1 MKKIL
6 SLILALTMVSTIVMT
21 LFVGVSAAN
30 GDLLWEA
37 DFKSVAAPYAPG
49 MLVGDVANLTV
60 TPSADGKSVSFA
72 PNGAAKNAF
81 AWGAA
86 VDTLKITAD
95 TKYTIDFACKN
106 TTANG
111 NIAVTFL
118 TGNAADPYKSWH
130 TLYGNYAVGQS
141 LNINISSSSNKG
153 FPGVAMGH
161 AHDADGYSTFKI
173 EINGYD
179 IRIYCLDA
187 SGKYILGGTYS
198 IFESDRETAAIAC
211 GFFGWLS
218 GNGKASTL
226 DIKYFKVSQGT
237 ALTDADLAVDYA
249 ATGLGSAYKS
259 AKNGAL
265 VWSANF
271 NGDAYFKPATT
282 GTTANRGNLTI
293 TPSADG
299 KSVAVGAGAAAGAG
313 FYAGIVDGLA
323 ITEDTEYTVEFKLKN
338 DGNYGGVIFYGTPRY
353 GNVYNSYVSYYTGNG
368 LTDVQNTIA
377 RGGNTANYT
386 ASWQMGNAY
395 VKSTDRVLDADGYW
409 DIKIEIDGY
418 NVKAYYMTAD
428 GYKVG
433 YEYTMD
439 DKDAVIA
446 CGTYNYQPTATTTIK
461 YFNVYKGLTVT
472 NDYSKVTEAPETTA
486 PETQA
491 PETQAPTTTPVTP
504 SNPNTGDN
512 AVISVIVAAIAVTAL
527 GAAVVTKKS
536 RA

>member
-1 MKKIL
+1 MKKTL
-6 SLILALTMVSTIVMT
+6 SLILALAMVSTIVMT
-21 LFVGVSAAN
+21 LFVGVSAAD

-37 DFKSVAAPYAPG
+37 DFKSVAAPYAPT
-49 MLVGDVANLTV
+49 MLSGDVSLVTAN
-60 TPSADGKSVSFA
+60 PSADGKSVSFSFDGTA
-72 PNGAAKNAF
+72 NGGF
-81 AWGAA
+81 AWGAP
-86 VDTLKITAD
+86 VDTLKVTAD
-95 TKYTIDFACKN
+95 TKYTIDLACKN

-153 FPGVAMGH
+153 FPGVGMGH
-161 AHDADGYSTFKI
+161 AHDADGYATFKI

-179 IRIYCLDA
+179 VRIYCLDA
-187 SGKYILGGTYS
+187 NGKYVLGGTYS
-198 IFESDRETAAIAC
+198 VFENDRADVAIAC
-211 GFFGWLS
+211 GYFGWF
-218 GNGKASTL
+218 NNKKTPSTL
-226 DIKYFKVSQGT
+226 DIKYFKVSKGT

-271 NGDAYFKPATT
+271 NNDANFKPSTT
-282 GTTANRGNLTI
+282 GTVAARGTLTV

-313 FYAGIVDGLA
+313 YYAGIVDGLA
-323 ITEDTEYTVEFKLKN
+323 ITEDTEYTIEFKHKN

-353 GNVYNSYVSYYTGNG
+353 GNTHNSYVSYYTGNG

-395 VKSTDRVLDADGYW
+395 VKSNDRVLDADGYW
-409 DIKIEIDGY
+409 DVKIEIDGY

-439 DKDAVIA
+439 DKDSVIA
-446 CGTYNYQPTATTTIK
+446 CGTYNYQPVATTTIK

-472 NDYSKVTEAPETTA
+472 NDYSKVTEAPTTS
-486 PETQA
+486 
-491 PETQAPTTTPVTP
+491 APTTTPTAP
-504 SNPNTGDN
+504 SNPSTGDN
-512 AVISVIVAAIAVTAL
+512 TVISVLLAAIAVTAL
-527 GAAVVTKKS
+527 GAVVVTKKS